1 MFLEELKN
9 ELDGL
14 LELFDDVHIGIILT
28 LSFTTILKNRSF
40 FK

>member
-14 LELFDDVHIGIILT
+14 LELFDEDEENPTELFI
-28 LSFTTILKNRSF
+28 R
-40 FK
+40 FKSNVR

>member
-14 LELFDDVHIGIILT
+14 LELFDEDEESGEYTFLNSAGYGEIRL
-28 LSFTTILKNRSF
+28 NY
-40 FK
+40 